1 MNSRLSAPEWIH
13 RVAASRDSAPI
24 YSKPYKWLNPRLL
37 PSVPCPSASC
47 IRGMQLDAIVPRLSN
62 CITNAKALGQIAPAT
77 GQLTH
82 SHR

>member
-13 RVAASRDSAPI
+13 RVATLRDSAPI

-37 PSVPCPSASC
+37 TSVPLSSVSC
-47 IRGMQLDAIVPRLSN
+47 IRGLQLDAIVPRLSN
-62 CITNAKALGQIAPAT
+62 CSANSKTAGQIAPAT
-77 GQLTH
+77 SQLSH